1 MEKNELNNY
10 LRECCRVSNPEKI
23 TEKIL
28 KYENLYQLSFAA
40 GDVVLTYGDNFFD
53 VVPSIKGYRKSINIS
68 LLRSL
73 IVVPLFENSKVTY
86 ENDDVVIESLVSEK
100 VIGAIGVI
108 SYAGQKRIVHI
119 YRQEMKE
126 ENEYWETAPTS
137 KLLNACEKE
146 CYRAVIP
153 NLLYIDKN
161 LSFTYEKE
169 IDKKLEIAREFASNE
184 TFRRAVFK
192 NKRMSE
198 YTQAEINDL
207 YEVVLKERALRQER
221 EAESLIKEI
230 DKETPSLIKEIDK
243 EPPSLIKEID
253 KGSQSS
259 TKEIDKETQQ
269 HSPDTVTTEEA

>member
-1 MEKNELNNY
+1 MDKNELNNY

-40 GDVVLTYGDNFFD
+40 GDVVLTYGDNFCD

-207 YEVVLKERALRQER
+207 YEMVLKERALRQER

-230 DKETPSLIKEIDK
+230 DKETPSLIE
-243 EPPSLIKEID
+243 EID
-253 KGSQSS
+253 KGPQSS
-259 TKEIDKETQQ
+259 TKEIDKEPQQ